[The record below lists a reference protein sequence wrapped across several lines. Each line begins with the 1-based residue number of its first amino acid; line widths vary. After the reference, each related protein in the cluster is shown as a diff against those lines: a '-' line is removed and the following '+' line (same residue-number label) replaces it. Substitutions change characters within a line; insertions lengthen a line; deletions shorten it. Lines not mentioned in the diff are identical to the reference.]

1 MCIRSLFI
9 CRSALSLW
17 NIGDALVGASLS
29 SWVVRST
36 CRKWIKSSQQHKN
49 RTHNWGY
56 PKKALNGF
64 STKESKIILC
74 ALLSSDKSNLQ
85 GLRPVGHVTAMARL
99 RKGGT
104 LGTQHSSTDFWRNSF
119 FMTLDLNIVG
129 KWVRQKLNPCIFF
142 HPKYKH
148 LTPPTSHAVD
158 PCGCFENYIV
168 HAQSKRVEPSF
179 VKRNKHKSLNTCR

>member
-1 MCIRSLFI
+1 VRDHPLASAGQFPADERIEMCIRSLFI

-56 PKKALNGF
+56 PKKALNGL
-64 STKESKIILC
+64 SIKESKIILC

-104 LGTQHSSTDFWRNSF
+104 LGTAQLDRLLEKF
-119 FMTLDLNIVG
+119 FFYDL
-129 KWVRQKLNPCIFF
+129 
-142 HPKYKH
+142 
-148 LTPPTSHAVD
+148 
-158 PCGCFENYIV
+158 
-168 HAQSKRVEPSF
+168 
-179 VKRNKHKSLNTCR
+179 